1 MTRVYEALLRKA
13 AEEEKGDVTSSG
25 VPATAARPACG
36 ADIAHFQSDVASLAH
51 EAIPDPVTTSTTFA
65 GARTPPL
72 PEPTSRTD
80 ASISG
85 SATAVSTAR
94 LPVGDTNGFEPIEVA
109 YRGRTILDPDVSAQ
123 SCEQYRRLAA
133 NLHQAQGTLGIKVV
147 MVTSA
152 VVGEGKTLTS
162 ANLALTLSES
172 YQKRVLLIDADFRR
186 PSLHVLFSI
195 EPHGG
200 FSAGLTSDAQPV
212 RAAQLSTFLSV
223 LPGGQPTSDPIAAL
237 TSDRMRQLIA
247 EARDTFDWVILD
259 TPPIALLSDASLV
272 ASITD
277 GALIVVKAGSTS
289 SDLVERAVQ
298 AVGRERVLGIVLN
311 RATEQVQSS
320 EYYEYYR
327 YYATAER

>member
-1 MTRVYEALLRKA
+1 
-13 AEEEKGDVTSSG
+13 
-25 VPATAARPACG
+25 
-36 ADIAHFQSDVASLAH
+36 
-51 EAIPDPVTTSTTFA
+51 
-65 GARTPPL
+65 
-72 PEPTSRTD
+72 
-80 ASISG
+80 
-85 SATAVSTAR
+85 
-94 LPVGDTNGFEPIEVA
+94 
-109 YRGRTILDPDVSAQ
+109 
-123 SCEQYRRLAA
+123 
-133 NLHQAQGTLGIKVV
+133 

-152 VVGEGKTLTS
+152 LVGEGKTLTA

-186 PSLHVLFSI
+186 PSLHVVFGI
-195 EPHGG
+195 EPHSG
-200 FSAGLTSDAQPV
+200 FSAGLTSDEQPV

-237 TSDRMRQLIA
+237 TSDRMRRLIA
-247 EARDTFDWVILD
+247 EARDSFDWVILD

-277 GALIVVKAGSTS
+277 GALIVVKAASTS

-327 YYATAER
+327 YYASAERSQQFAPASFFGSADDRWCSLFQRRL